1 LWSVLPLAVL
11 APAVPMA
18 LALRR
23 DIDKRRRAEAALWQ
37 YSQTLKVLSHRLV
50 GAQETERR
58 HLARELHDE
67 VGQNLTVAEMNIR
80 NALKQCS
87 SQQSR
92 QRLKEALGSVELVLD
107 QVRDLSLELRP
118 SMLDDLGLEPT
129 LRWYMKRQAE
139 SSGINANVHA
149 DHLDRRLDS
158 VIETE
163 CFRVTQEAVNNVV
176 KHANANSVSVDLHR
190 RNGNLDLFIRD
201 DGVGFDVNAVRE
213 QAVQGASLGL
223 LSMEERAA
231 LAGGGLEYK
240 SKPGEGTE
248 VHAWFPIKWQ
258 QEEEEELRAAA

>member
-1 LWSVLPLAVL
+1 
-11 APAVPMA
+11 MA

-23 DIDKRRRAEAALWQ
+23 DINKRRRAEAALLQ

-50 GAQETERR
+50 EAQEKERR

-80 NALKQCS
+80 NALKQS
-87 SQQSR
+87 RSQQSWN
-92 QRLKEALGSVELVLD
+92 RLKEALNSVEQVLD

-118 SMLDDLGLEPT
+118 SMLDDLGLEPA
-129 LRWYMKRQAE
+129 LRWYLKRQAE
-139 SSGINANVHA
+139 SAGIKADVHT
-149 DHLDRRLDS
+149 DHLDRRLDP

-176 KHANANSVSVDLHR
+176 KHAKAHNVTVDLR
-190 RNGNLDLFIRD
+190 RTDGNLDLLIRD
-201 DGVGFDVNAVRE
+201 DGVGFDVDAVRE
-213 QAVQGASLGL
+213 QAVHGNSLGL

-231 LAGGGLEYK
+231 LAGGGLEFK
-240 SKPGEGTE
+240 SAPGEGTE

-258 QEEEEELRAAA
+258 EEEKEMERIAA